1 MAYPE
6 TDVIILCFSVV
17 RPDSMDNVVT
27 KWLPEL
33 NKFIP
38 GVIIVLVGTQCDL
51 REPSKTNE
59 LGVSGGGGS
68 GATVDPKQRHIS
80 TREGE
85 ELRQK
90 IKAYKYIECSAITQC
105 NINEVFNT
113 CVEAYARVTAQNNN
127 RMRNASCFHSL
138 LTQLAS
144 SIRRR
149 FSFRHHNQLEHENN
163 RRESSGGGGSS
174 TSKSSSKKSSKKQRA
189 HES

>member
-17 RPDSMDNVVT
+17 RPDSIDNVVT

-51 REPSKTNE
+51 RDPSKTNE
-59 LGVSGGGGS
+59 SVGGVGGGA
-68 GATVDPKQRHIS
+68 ATVHDPKQRHIS

-90 IKAYKYIECSAITQC
+90 IKAYKYIECSAITQV
-105 NINEVFNT
+105 NINEVFNSS
-113 CVEAYARVTAQNNN
+113 VEAYARMTAQNSS
-127 RMRNASCFHSL
+127 RTHASCFHSL
-138 LTQLAS
+138 FTQLAS

-149 FSFRHHNQLEHENN
+149 FSFRHHQQQ
-163 RRESSGGGGSS
+163 RRGSVIGVATTPTISSS
-174 TSKSSSKKSSKKQRA
+174 SSSKSKKQRA